1 MRPLCRTR
9 PRVNRK
15 PMLDR
20 IKSLLLEG
28 GLKEPPHAAQ
38 FPDRDIAM
46 TVLLLEAAE
55 ADGDYGSTEHA
66 AIMDLIARKLKL
78 TDAAARQLVAL
89 AEARQKQAVELYR
102 FTDRIVRA
110 FSETERIGLVE
121 MLWEVVYADGT
132 LDAYEDNLMRRLGG
146 LLHVSERDRGDA
158 RRRVMER
165 LRAK

>member
-1 MRPLCRTR
+1 MFD
-9 PRVNRK
+9 K
-15 PMLDR
+15 

-28 GLKEPPHAAQ
+28 GLKEPPQAAR
-38 FPDRDIAM
+38 FSDRDIAM

-55 ADGDYGSTEHA
+55 ADGDYGEGEHA
-66 AIMDLIARKLKL
+66 AILALIARKLKI
-78 TDAAARQLVAL
+78 DAKATQSLVAL

-102 FTDRIVRA
+102 FTDRIIRN
-110 FSETERIGLVE
+110 FSEAERIGIVE

-165 LRAK
+165 LKAK